1 MRSFSPSER
10 LLIEEVTQ
18 ASGKMKAA
26 IRGLSIGALIKSI
39 RQQLGMSQKVL
50 ARRARVPQSTIARI
64 EQSERNTSLATLR
77 KILHALSCD
86 LVVVPLLK
94 ESIDVIRRKQAR
106 KVAEKQIRYLKG
118 TMNLEDQQPDSRF
131 IEELLKHEEER
142 LLYGSSA
149 KLWEEVSSPPD

>member
-10 LLIEEVTQ
+10 LLIEEVMQ

-50 ARRARVPQSTIARI
+50 AKRARVPQSTIARI

-94 ESIDVIRRKQAR
+94 ESIDIIRRKQAR

-131 IEELLKHEEER
+131 IEELLKQEEER
-142 LLYGSSA
+142 LLHGSSS
-149 KLWEEVSSPPD
+149 KLWEE

>member
-10 LLIEEVTQ
+10 LLIEEVMQ
-18 ASGKMKAA
+18 ASGKMKVA

-50 ARRARVPQSTIARI
+50 AKRARVPQSTIARI

-131 IEELLKHEEER
+131 IEELLKQEEER
-142 LLYGSSA
+142 LLHSSSA
-149 KLWEEVSSPPD
+149 KLWEE

>member
-10 LLIEEVTQ
+10 LLIEEVMQ
-18 ASGKMKAA
+18 ASGKMKVA

-50 ARRARVPQSTIARI
+50 AKRARVPQSTIARI
-64 EQSERNTSLATLR
+64 EQSERNTSLATIR

-131 IEELLKHEEER
+131 IEELLKQEEER
-142 LLYGSSA
+142 LLHSSSA
-149 KLWEEVSSPPD
+149 KLWEE